1 VLDDDDDRRSHTF
14 ENTHKNGRRRR
25 RRVCGGSVLVMMM
38 DLCICGVAE
47 KIKVHTASHLYVD
60 DTSPPPP
67 PPPLPGI
74 IFREKEKPQKNRR
87 CQSLLLL

>member
-25 RRVCGGSVLVMMM
+25 RRVCGGSVLLVMMM

-67 PPPLPGI
+67 LPGI